1 MSEQIETFAF
11 DDSYKPLVEK
21 TLMKCIPRFTLE
33 DRTTGLERSM
43 AVYNR
48 YGTTSVFEGHGIAG
62 EVLAAYEAVRR
73 KGPPR
78 QVGRDA
84 ERRDI

>member
-1 MSEQIETFAF
+1 
-11 DDSYKPLVEK
+11 
-21 TLMKCIPRFTLE
+21 
-33 DRTTGLERSM
+33 M

-78 QVGRDA
+78 TREFNVQPRLAEHHAGRRA
-84 ERRDI
+84 